1 MAVTSQQILDFLTSN
16 PGLTD
21 AQIVSAMEQ
30 YGVSPAQMAQA
41 VGIPEG
47 EVISRVAATV
57 PEGQAKLLGDTWVQ
71 PQYQVT
77 GSGED
82 RQVGGIESVS
92 VYRTSGG
99 VNDQIATGTDV
110 QQYSPTGEYQQT
122 TQTQAVDN
130 SMLPFI
136 LGAAGLLGAVS

>member
-1 MAVTSQQILDFLTSN
+1 MAVTNEQILDFLTSN
-16 PGLTD
+16 PGLSD

-71 PQYQVT
+71 PQYQVI

-92 VYRTSGG
+92 TYK
-99 VNDQIATGTDV
+99 
-110 QQYSPTGEYQQT
+110 P
-122 TQTQAVDN
+122 
-130 SMLPFI
+130 
-136 LGAAGLLGAVS
+136 GLS